1 MSEIVDKISQLFAA
15 MEANDPL
22 LSRGIL
28 RDWVAVINPAF
39 ERPLRDY
46 YKAESE
52 KAGLIQ
58 PSYATIDSI
67 TMRKTYIMN
76 HASIMGI
83 EYMDEATFR
92 EKYAEELK
100 LVEKIF
106 QHRLEEAIFGG
117 ETLPESENKD

>member
-28 RDWVAVINPAF
+28 QDWVAVINPAF

-58 PSYATIDSI
+58 PSYAPIDSI

-76 HASIMGI
+76 HAPMGI

-117 ETLPESENKD
+117 ETSPEPGNEE